1 MNKHKKS
8 YLLLLIDYCCAIVAW
23 IIFFYF
29 RKTHIEFSAFIRDQQ
44 FYLGIL
50 FIPLF
55 WILLYSLQG
64 TYLQVKRLYR
74 IRIIQLTIFGTT
86 IGALCLFFIL
96 LLDDVIPSHQ
106 SYYKS
111 LVALFSI
118 HFGVTLIP
126 RLLFVSIQVKK
137 IQNRRDGFKTLLIGG
152 NEKALQIYTELEQ
165 LEQSI
170 GSKFIGYIRIKDTD
184 TRLDSNLNCLG
195 NLDKLTKVL
204 QENAIED
211 VIIAIESN
219 EHDILSKLI
228 ASIQSKGIK
237 IKIIPDMYDFL
248 SGSLKL
254 NNLFGALLLEI
265 PSDEMPPWQNSIK
278 RLLDIS
284 ISLLS
289 IVLLI
294 PLYTL
299 VAILIKQ
306 NSKGPIFFLQE
317 RIGKNGTPFL
327 IIKFR
332 TMFVNAENNGPQLS
346 STNDS
351 RITPIGKF
359 LRKTRIDEFPQ
370 FVNVLKGD
378 MSLVGPRP
386 ERQYYID
393 QIIEKEPHYLQLTSV
408 RPGITSWG
416 QVKFGYAENVNEMIR
431 RMKYDLLYL
440 KNRSL
445 SLDFKIMFYTVIT
458 ILKAKGK

>member
-1 MNKHKKS
+1 MNYSKRT
-8 YLLLLIDYCCAIVAW
+8 YILVLIDYVSSLIAW
-23 IIFFYF
+23 LLFFYF
-29 RKTHIEFSAFIRDQQ
+29 RKTQIEFSTFIQDKQ

-50 FIPLF
+50 IIPFF
-55 WILLYSLQG
+55 WLLLYSLQG

-74 IRIIQLTIFGTT
+74 IRIIQLTL
-86 IGALCLFFIL
+86 IGSILGSLLLFFGL

-111 LVALFSI
+111 LIALFTI
-118 HFGVTLIP
+118 HFSITLIP
-126 RLLFVSIQVKK
+126 RYFIITYQVKK
-137 IQNRRDGFKTLLIGG
+137 IQTKKDGFNTLLIGG
-152 NEKALQIYTELEQ
+152 NEKALQIFSEIQQ
-165 LEQSI
+165 LPLGI
-170 GSKFIGYIRIKDTD
+170 GTNFIGYLRLKDTD
-184 TRLDSNLNCLG
+184 SALDIQLKCLG
-195 NLDKLTKVL
+195 NITNLTEIISSYPV
-204 QENAIED
+204 ED

-219 EHDILSKLI
+219 EHEILSKLI
-228 ASIQSKGIK
+228 AAIQGKGIK

-265 PSDEMPPWQNSIK
+265 PTDEMAPWQKSSK
-278 RLLDIS
+278 RLIDICISVCS
-284 ISLLS
+284 IILLM
-289 IVLLI
+289 
-294 PLYTL
+294 PLYCV
-299 VAILIKQ
+299 VAFLIKQ
-306 NSKGPIFFLQE
+306 NSKGSIFFLQE
-317 RIGKNGTPFL
+317 RIGKNGLPFK

-332 TMFVNAENNGPQLS
+332 TMYTNAENNGPQLS
-346 STNDS
+346 SSNDT
-351 RITPIGKF
+351 RITSIGKF

-370 FVNVLKGD
+370 FLNVLKGD

-386 ERQYYID
+386 ERQHYID
-393 QIIEKEPHYLQLTSV
+393 QIVQKEPHYLQLTSV

-445 SLDFKIMFYTVIT
+445 SLDFKIMFYTLIT

>member
-1 MNKHKKS
+1 MHIHKKS
-8 YLLLLIDYCCAIVAW
+8 YNLLVIDYITAVIAW
-23 IIFFYF
+23 VLFFYF
-29 RKTHIEFSAFIRDQQ
+29 RKTHIEFSSFIRDKQ
-44 FYLGIL
+44 FYLGIIC
-50 FIPLF
+50 IPFF

-64 TYLQVKRLYR
+64 TYSQVKRLYR
-74 IRIIQLTIFGTT
+74 IQIIQLTIFGTT
-86 IGALCLFFIL
+86 IGVLTLFFLL

-111 LVALFSI
+111 LLALFLI
-118 HFGVTLIP
+118 HFGITLIP
-126 RLLFVSIQVKK
+126 RFLFISRQVKK
-137 IQNRRDGFKTLLIGG
+137 IQERKDGFNTILIGG
-152 NEKALQIYTELEQ
+152 NEKALQIFNELEQ
-165 LEQSI
+165 LENSI
-170 GSKFIGYIRIKDTD
+170 GAKFIGYIRIKDTD
-184 TRLDSNLNCLG
+184 TRLDNKLHCLG
-195 NLDKLTKVL
+195 KLDDLPQILEK
-204 QENAIED
+204 NAIEE

-219 EHDILSKLI
+219 EHEILSKLI
-228 ASIQSKGIK
+228 ASIQGKGVR

-265 PSDEMPPWQNSIK
+265 PSDEMPPWQNSMK

-289 IVLLI
+289 ILLLI
-294 PLYTL
+294 PFYVLI
-299 VAILIKQ
+299 AILIKQ

-317 RIGKNGTPFL
+317 RIGKNGTPFK

-332 TMFVNAENNGPQLS
+332 TMFVNAESNGPQLS

-370 FVNVLKGD
+370 FMNVLKGD

-386 ERQYYID
+386 ERQFYIN
-393 QIIEKEPHYLQLTSV
+393 QIVEKEPHYLQLTSV

-445 SLDFKIMFYTVIT
+445 SLDFKIMFYTLIT

>member
-1 MNKHKKS
+1 MHIHKKS
-8 YLLLLIDYCCAIVAW
+8 YNLLVIDYITAVIAW
-23 IIFFYF
+23 VLFFYF
-29 RKTHIEFSAFIRDQQ
+29 RKTYIEFSSFIRDKQ
-44 FYLGIL
+44 FYLGIIC
-50 FIPLF
+50 IPFF

-64 TYLQVKRLYR
+64 TYSQVKRLYR
-74 IRIIQLTIFGTT
+74 IQIIQLTILGTT
-86 IGALCLFFIL
+86 IGVLTLFFLL

-111 LVALFSI
+111 LLALFLI
-118 HFGVTLIP
+118 HFGITLIP
-126 RLLFVSIQVKK
+126 RFLFVSRQVKK
-137 IQNRRDGFKTLLIGG
+137 IQERKDGFNTILIGG
-152 NEKALQIYTELEQ
+152 NEKACQIFNELEK
-165 LEQSI
+165 LENSI
-170 GSKFIGYIRIKDTD
+170 GAKFIGYIRIKDTD
-184 TRLDSNLNCLG
+184 TRLDNKLHCLG
-195 NLDKLTKVL
+195 KLDDLPQILKK
-204 QENAIED
+204 NAIED

-219 EHDILSKLI
+219 EHKILSKLI
-228 ASIQSKGIK
+228 ASIQGKGVR

-284 ISLLS
+284 ISLIS
-289 IVLLI
+289 ILVLI

-317 RIGKNGTPFL
+317 RVGKNGAPFK

-332 TMFVNAENNGPQLS
+332 TMFVNAESNGPQLS

-370 FVNVLKGD
+370 FMNVLKGD

-386 ERQYYID
+386 ERQFYIN
-393 QIIEKEPHYLQLTSV
+393 QIVEKEPHYLQLTSV

>member
-1 MNKHKKS
+1 MQINKKS
-8 YLLLLIDYCCAIVAW
+8 YSLLLTDYLSAVVAW
-23 IIFFYF
+23 ILFFYF
-29 RKTHIEFSAFIRDQQ
+29 RKTHIEFSSFICDQQ
-44 FYLGIL
+44 FYLGII

-74 IRIIQLTIFGTT
+74 IKIILLTVFGTT
-86 IGALCLFFIL
+86 IGALFLFFIL

-118 HFGVTLIP
+118 HIVVTLIP
-126 RLLFVSIQVKK
+126 RLLFVSNQVKK
-137 IQNRRDGFKTLLIGG
+137 IQNRKEVFNTLLIGG
-152 NEKALQIYTELEQ
+152 NEKGLQIYNELEQ

-184 TRLDSNLNCLG
+184 ILLDPHLNCLG
-195 NLDKLTKVL
+195 NLNKLSKVL
-204 QENAIED
+204 KENAIED

-219 EHDILSKLI
+219 EHEILSKLI
-228 ASIQSKGIK
+228 ASIHGKGIK

-248 SGSLKL
+248 SGSLKS

-294 PLYTL
+294 PFYVLI
-299 VAILIKQ
+299 AILIKQ

-317 RIGKNGTPFL
+317 RVGKNGNPFK

-332 TMFVNAENNGPQLS
+332 TMFVNAENNGPKLS

-351 RITPIGKF
+351 RITPIGKI

-445 SLDFKIMFYTVIT
+445 SLDFKIMLYTVIT

>member
-1 MNKHKKS
+1 MHIPKKS
-8 YLLLLIDYCCAIVAW
+8 YNLLVIDYITAVIAW
-23 IIFFYF
+23 VLFFYF
-29 RKTHIEFSAFIRDQQ
+29 RKTHIEFSSFIRDKQ
-44 FYLGIL
+44 FYLGIIC
-50 FIPLF
+50 IPFF

-64 TYLQVKRLYR
+64 TYSQVKRLYR
-74 IRIIQLTIFGTT
+74 IQIIQLTILGTT
-86 IGALCLFFIL
+86 IGVLTLFFLL

-111 LVALFSI
+111 LLALFLI
-118 HFGVTLIP
+118 HFGITLIP
-126 RLLFVSIQVKK
+126 RFLFVSRQVKK
-137 IQNRRDGFKTLLIGG
+137 IQERKDGFNTILIGG
-152 NEKALQIYTELEQ
+152 NEKARQIFNELEQ
-165 LEQSI
+165 LENSI
-170 GSKFIGYIRIKDTD
+170 GAKFIGYIRIKDTD
-184 TRLDSNLNCLG
+184 TRLDNKLHCLG
-195 NLDKLTKVL
+195 KLDDLPQILKK
-204 QENAIED
+204 NAIED

-219 EHDILSKLI
+219 EHKILSKLI
-228 ASIQSKGIK
+228 ASIQGKGVR

-284 ISLLS
+284 ISLIS
-289 IVLLI
+289 ILVLI

-317 RIGKNGTPFL
+317 RVGKNGTPFQ

-332 TMFVNAENNGPQLS
+332 TMLVNAEHNGPQLS

-386 ERQYYID
+386 ERQFYID

-445 SLDFKIMFYTVIT
+445 SLDFKIMFYTLIT

>member
-137 IQNRRDGFKTLLIGG
+137 IQNRKDGFNTLLIGG
-152 NEKALQIYTELEQ
+152 NEKALQIYNELEQ

-170 GSKFIGYIRIKDTD
+170 GSNFIGYIRIKDTD

-386 ERQYYID
+386 ERQHYID

>member
-1 MNKHKKS
+1 MHIHKKS
-8 YLLLLIDYCCAIVAW
+8 YNLLLIDYLTSVIAW
-23 IIFFYF
+23 ILFFYF
-29 RKTHIEFSAFIRDQQ
+29 RKTHIEFSTFIRDKQ

-50 FIPLF
+50 CIPFF
-55 WILLYSLQG
+55 WLLLYALQG
-64 TYLQVKRLYR
+64 TYSQVKRLYR
-74 IRIIQLTIFGTT
+74 IQIIQLTILGTT
-86 IGALCLFFIL
+86 IGVLSLFFLL
-96 LLDDVIPSHQ
+96 LLDDVLPSHQ

-111 LVALFSI
+111 LLALFLI
-118 HFGVTLIP
+118 HFGITLIP
-126 RLLFVSIQVKK
+126 RFLIVSRQVKK
-137 IQNRRDGFKTLLIGG
+137 IQERKDGFKTILIGG
-152 NEKALQIYTELEQ
+152 NEKALQIFNELEQ
-165 LEQSI
+165 LENSI
-170 GSKFIGYIRIKDTD
+170 GAKFIGYIRIKETD
-184 TRLDSNLNCLG
+184 TRLDNKLHCLG
-195 NLDKLTKVL
+195 KLDDLSQILDK
-204 QENAIED
+204 NAIEE

-219 EHDILSKLI
+219 EHEILSKLI
-228 ASIQSKGIK
+228 ASIQGKGIK

-265 PSDEMPPWQNSIK
+265 PSDEMPPWQKSIK

-284 ISLLS
+284 ISLIS
-289 IVLLI
+289 ILLLL
-294 PLYTL
+294 PLYAII
-299 VAILIKQ
+299 AILIKQ
-306 NSKGPIFFLQE
+306 NSKGPIFFLQK
-317 RIGKNGTPFL
+317 RVGKNGIPFQ

-332 TMFVNAENNGPQLS
+332 TMFVNAEQNGPQLS

-351 RITPIGKF
+351 RITPIGRF

-386 ERQYYID
+386 ERQHYID

>member
-1 MNKHKKS
+1 MHIHKKS
-8 YLLLLIDYCCAIVAW
+8 YNLLVIDYITAVIAW
-23 IIFFYF
+23 VLFFYF
-29 RKTHIEFSAFIRDQQ
+29 RKTHIEFSSFIRDKQ
-44 FYLGIL
+44 FYLGIIC
-50 FIPLF
+50 IPFF

-64 TYLQVKRLYR
+64 TYSQVKRLYR
-74 IRIIQLTIFGTT
+74 IQIIQLTIFGTT
-86 IGALCLFFIL
+86 IGVLTLFFLL

-111 LVALFSI
+111 LLALFLI
-118 HFGVTLIP
+118 HFGITLIP
-126 RLLFVSIQVKK
+126 RFLFISRQVKK
-137 IQNRRDGFKTLLIGG
+137 IQERKDGFNTILIGG
-152 NEKALQIYTELEQ
+152 NEKALQIFNELEQ
-165 LEQSI
+165 LENSI
-170 GSKFIGYIRIKDTD
+170 GAKFIGYIRIKDTD
-184 TRLDSNLNCLG
+184 TRLDNKLHCLG
-195 NLDKLTKVL
+195 KLDDLPQILEK
-204 QENAIED
+204 NAIEE

-219 EHDILSKLI
+219 EHEILSKLI
-228 ASIQSKGIK
+228 ASIQGKGVR

-265 PSDEMPPWQNSIK
+265 PSDEMPPWQNSMK

-289 IVLLI
+289 ILLLI
-294 PLYTL
+294 PFYVLI
-299 VAILIKQ
+299 AILIKQ

-317 RIGKNGTPFL
+317 RVGKNGTPFK

-332 TMFVNAENNGPQLS
+332 TMFVNAESNGPQLS

-370 FVNVLKGD
+370 FMNVLKGD

-386 ERQYYID
+386 ERQFYIN
-393 QIIEKEPHYLQLTSV
+393 QIVEKEPHYLQLTSV

-445 SLDFKIMFYTVIT
+445 FLDFKIMFYTIIT

>member
-1 MNKHKKS
+1 MHIPKKS
-8 YLLLLIDYCCAIVAW
+8 YNLLVIDYITAVIAW
-23 IIFFYF
+23 VLFFYF
-29 RKTHIEFSAFIRDQQ
+29 RKTHIEFSSFIRDKQ
-44 FYLGIL
+44 FYLGIIC
-50 FIPLF
+50 IPFF

-64 TYLQVKRLYR
+64 TYSQVKRLYR
-74 IRIIQLTIFGTT
+74 IQIIQLTILGTT
-86 IGALCLFFIL
+86 IGVLTLFFLL

-111 LVALFSI
+111 LLALFLI
-118 HFGVTLIP
+118 HFGITLIP
-126 RLLFVSIQVKK
+126 RFLFVSRQVEK
-137 IQNRRDGFKTLLIGG
+137 IQERKDGFNTILIGG
-152 NEKALQIYTELEQ
+152 NEKARQIFNELEQ
-165 LEQSI
+165 LENSI
-170 GSKFIGYIRIKDTD
+170 GAKFIGYIRIKDTD
-184 TRLDSNLNCLG
+184 TRLDNKLHCLG
-195 NLDKLTKVL
+195 KLDELPQILKK
-204 QENAIED
+204 NAIED

-219 EHDILSKLI
+219 EHKILSKLI
-228 ASIQSKGIK
+228 ASIQGKGVR

-284 ISLLS
+284 ISLIS
-289 IVLLI
+289 ILVLI

-317 RIGKNGTPFL
+317 RVGKNGTPFQ

-332 TMFVNAENNGPQLS
+332 TMLVNAEHNGPQLS

-386 ERQYYID
+386 ERQFYID

-445 SLDFKIMFYTVIT
+445 SLDFKIMFYTLIT

>member
-1 MNKHKKS
+1 MHIHKKS
-8 YLLLLIDYCCAIVAW
+8 YNLLVIDYITAIIAW
-23 IIFFYF
+23 VLFFYF
-29 RKTHIEFSAFIRDQQ
+29 RKTHIEFSSFIRDKQ
-44 FYLGIL
+44 FYLGIIC
-50 FIPLF
+50 IPFF

-64 TYLQVKRLYR
+64 TYSQVKRLYR
-74 IRIIQLTIFGTT
+74 IQIIQLTIFGTT
-86 IGALCLFFIL
+86 IGVLTLFFLL

-111 LVALFSI
+111 LLALFLI
-118 HFGVTLIP
+118 HFGITLIP
-126 RLLFVSIQVKK
+126 RFLFISRQVKK
-137 IQNRRDGFKTLLIGG
+137 IQERKDGFNTILIGG
-152 NEKALQIYTELEQ
+152 NEKALQIFNELEQ
-165 LEQSI
+165 LENSI
-170 GSKFIGYIRIKDTD
+170 GAKFIGYIRIKDTD
-184 TRLDSNLNCLG
+184 TRLDNKLHCLG
-195 NLDKLTKVL
+195 KLDDLPQILEK
-204 QENAIED
+204 NAIEE
-211 VIIAIESN
+211 VIIVIESN
-219 EHDILSKLI
+219 EHEILSKLI
-228 ASIQSKGIK
+228 ASIQGKGVR

-265 PSDEMPPWQNSIK
+265 PSDEMPPWQNSMK

-289 IVLLI
+289 ILLLI
-294 PLYTL
+294 PFYVLI
-299 VAILIKQ
+299 AILIKQ

-317 RIGKNGTPFL
+317 RVGKNGNPFK

-332 TMFVNAENNGPQLS
+332 TMFVNAESNGPQLS

-370 FVNVLKGD
+370 FMNVLKGD

-386 ERQYYID
+386 ERQFYIN
-393 QIIEKEPHYLQLTSV
+393 QIVEKEPHYLQLTSV

-445 SLDFKIMFYTVIT
+445 FLDFKIMFYTIIT

>member
-1 MNKHKKS
+1 MHIHKKS
-8 YLLLLIDYCCAIVAW
+8 YNLLVIDYITSVIAW
-23 IIFFYF
+23 VLFFYF
-29 RKTHIEFSAFIRDQQ
+29 RKTHIEFSSFIRDKQ
-44 FYLGIL
+44 FYLGIIC
-50 FIPLF
+50 IPFF

-64 TYLQVKRLYR
+64 TYSQVKRLYR
-74 IRIIQLTIFGTT
+74 IQIIQITIFGST
-86 IGALCLFFIL
+86 IGVLTLFFLL

-111 LVALFSI
+111 LLALFLI
-118 HFGVTLIP
+118 HFGITLIP
-126 RLLFVSIQVKK
+126 RFLFVSNQVKK
-137 IQNRRDGFKTLLIGG
+137 IQNRQDGFNTILIGG
-152 NEKALQIYTELEQ
+152 NEKALQIFNELEHLQ
-165 LEQSI
+165 QSI
-170 GSKFIGYIRIKDTD
+170 GTKFIGYIRIKETD
-184 TRLDSNLNCLG
+184 TILNSKLNCLG
-195 NLDKLTKVL
+195 NIEELTL
-204 QENAIED
+204 IIQENTIED

-219 EHDILSKLI
+219 EHEILSKLI
-228 ASIQSKGIK
+228 ASIQGKGVR

-265 PSDEMPPWQNSIK
+265 PSDEMPPWQNSMK

-284 ISLLS
+284 ISLIS
-289 IVLLI
+289 ILLLI
-294 PLYTL
+294 PFYVLI
-299 VAILIKQ
+299 AILIKQ

-317 RIGKNGTPFL
+317 RIGKNGTPFK

-332 TMFVNAENNGPQLS
+332 TMFVNAESNGPQLS

-386 ERQYYID
+386 ERQFFIN
-393 QIIEKEPHYLQLTSV
+393 QIVEKEPHYLQLTSV

-445 SLDFKIMFYTVIT
+445 SLDFKIMFYTLIT

>member
-1 MNKHKKS
+1 MHIHKKS
-8 YLLLLIDYCCAIVAW
+8 YNLLVIDYITAVIAW
-23 IIFFYF
+23 VLFFYF
-29 RKTHIEFSAFIRDQQ
+29 RKTHIEFSSFIRDKQ
-44 FYLGIL
+44 FYLGIIC
-50 FIPLF
+50 IPFF

-64 TYLQVKRLYR
+64 TYSQVKRLYR
-74 IRIIQLTIFGTT
+74 IQIIQLTIFGTT
-86 IGALCLFFIL
+86 IGVLTLFFLL

-111 LVALFSI
+111 LLALFLI
-118 HFGVTLIP
+118 HFGITLIP
-126 RLLFVSIQVKK
+126 RFLFISRQVKK
-137 IQNRRDGFKTLLIGG
+137 IQERKDGFNTILIGG
-152 NEKALQIYTELEQ
+152 NEKALQIFNELEQ
-165 LEQSI
+165 LENSI
-170 GSKFIGYIRIKDTD
+170 GAKFIGYIRIKDTD
-184 TRLDSNLNCLG
+184 TRLDNKLHCLG
-195 NLDKLTKVL
+195 KLDDLPQILEK
-204 QENAIED
+204 NAIEE

-219 EHDILSKLI
+219 EHEILSKLI
-228 ASIQSKGIK
+228 ASIQGKGVR

-265 PSDEMPPWQNSIK
+265 PSDEMPPWQNSMK

-289 IVLLI
+289 ILLLI
-294 PLYTL
+294 PFYVLI
-299 VAILIKQ
+299 AILIKQ

-317 RIGKNGTPFL
+317 RVGKNGTPFK

-332 TMFVNAENNGPQLS
+332 TMFVNAESNGPQLS

-370 FVNVLKGD
+370 FMNVLKGD

-386 ERQYYID
+386 ERQFYIN
-393 QIIEKEPHYLQLTSV
+393 QIVEKEPHYLQLTSV

-445 SLDFKIMFYTVIT
+445 SLDFKIMFYTLIT

>member
-1 MNKHKKS
+1 MHIHKKS
-8 YLLLLIDYCCAIVAW
+8 YNLLVIDYITAVIAW
-23 IIFFYF
+23 VLFFYF
-29 RKTHIEFSAFIRDQQ
+29 RKTHIEFSSFIRDKQ
-44 FYLGIL
+44 FYLGIIC
-50 FIPLF
+50 IPFF

-64 TYLQVKRLYR
+64 TYSQVKRLYR
-74 IRIIQLTIFGTT
+74 IQIIQLTIFGTT
-86 IGALCLFFIL
+86 IGVLTLFFLL

-111 LVALFSI
+111 LLALFLI
-118 HFGVTLIP
+118 HFGITLIP
-126 RLLFVSIQVKK
+126 RFLFISRQVKK
-137 IQNRRDGFKTLLIGG
+137 IQERKDGFNTILIGG
-152 NEKALQIYTELEQ
+152 NEKALQIFNELEQ
-165 LEQSI
+165 LENSI
-170 GSKFIGYIRIKDTD
+170 GAKFIGYIRIKDTD
-184 TRLDSNLNCLG
+184 TRLDNKLHCLG
-195 NLDKLTKVL
+195 KLDDLPRILEK
-204 QENAIED
+204 NAIEE

-219 EHDILSKLI
+219 EHEILSKLI
-228 ASIQSKGIK
+228 ASIQGKGVR

-265 PSDEMPPWQNSIK
+265 PSDEMPPWQNSMK

-284 ISLLS
+284 ISFLS
-289 IVLLI
+289 ILLLI
-294 PLYTL
+294 PFYVLI
-299 VAILIKQ
+299 AILIKQ

-317 RIGKNGTPFL
+317 RIGKNGTPFK

-332 TMFVNAENNGPQLS
+332 TMFVNAESNGPQLS

-370 FVNVLKGD
+370 FMNVLKGD

-386 ERQYYID
+386 ERQFYIN
-393 QIIEKEPHYLQLTSV
+393 QIVEKEPHYLQLTSV

-445 SLDFKIMFYTVIT
+445 SLDFKIMFYTLIT

>member
-1 MNKHKKS
+1 MHIPKKS
-8 YLLLLIDYCCAIVAW
+8 YNLLVIDYITAVIAW
-23 IIFFYF
+23 VLFFYF
-29 RKTHIEFSAFIRDQQ
+29 RKTHIEFSYFIRDKQ
-44 FYLGIL
+44 FYLGIIC
-50 FIPLF
+50 IPFF

-64 TYLQVKRLYR
+64 TYSQVKRLYR
-74 IRIIQLTIFGTT
+74 IQIIQLTILGTT
-86 IGALCLFFIL
+86 IGVLTLFFLL

-111 LVALFSI
+111 LLALFLI
-118 HFGVTLIP
+118 HFSITLIP
-126 RLLFVSIQVKK
+126 RFLFVSRQVKK
-137 IQNRRDGFKTLLIGG
+137 IQERKDGFNTILIGG
-152 NEKALQIYTELEQ
+152 NEKARQIFNELEK
-165 LEQSI
+165 LENSI
-170 GSKFIGYIRIKDTD
+170 GAKFIGYIRIKDTD
-184 TRLDSNLNCLG
+184 TRLDNKLYCLG
-195 NLDKLTKVL
+195 KLDDLPQILKK
-204 QENAIED
+204 NAIED

-219 EHDILSKLI
+219 EHKILSKLI
-228 ASIQSKGIK
+228 ASIQGKGVR

-284 ISLLS
+284 ISLIS
-289 IVLLI
+289 ILVLI

-317 RIGKNGTPFL
+317 RVGKNGTPFQ

-332 TMFVNAENNGPQLS
+332 TMLVNAENNGPQLS

-351 RITPIGKF
+351 RITRVGKF

-386 ERQYYID
+386 ERQFYID

-445 SLDFKIMFYTVIT
+445 SLDFKIMFYTLIT

>member
-1 MNKHKKS
+1 
-8 YLLLLIDYCCAIVAW
+8 
-23 IIFFYF
+23 
-29 RKTHIEFSAFIRDQQ
+29 
-44 FYLGIL
+44 
-50 FIPLF
+50 
-55 WILLYSLQG
+55 
-64 TYLQVKRLYR
+64 
-74 IRIIQLTIFGTT
+74 
-86 IGALCLFFIL
+86 
-96 LLDDVIPSHQ
+96 
-106 SYYKS
+106 
-111 LVALFSI
+111 
-118 HFGVTLIP
+118 
-126 RLLFVSIQVKK
+126 
-137 IQNRRDGFKTLLIGG
+137 
-152 NEKALQIYTELEQ
+152 
-165 LEQSI
+165 
-170 GSKFIGYIRIKDTD
+170 
-184 TRLDSNLNCLG
+184 
-195 NLDKLTKVL
+195 
-204 QENAIED
+204 
-211 VIIAIESN
+211 
-219 EHDILSKLI
+219 LSKLI
-228 ASIQSKGIK
+228 ASIQGKGVR

-265 PSDEMPPWQNSIK
+265 PSDEMPPWQNSMK

-289 IVLLI
+289 ILLLI
-294 PLYTL
+294 PFYVLI
-299 VAILIKQ
+299 AILIKQ

-317 RIGKNGTPFL
+317 RVGKNGTPFK

-332 TMFVNAENNGPQLS
+332 TMFVNAESNGPQLS

-370 FVNVLKGD
+370 FMNVLKGD

-386 ERQYYID
+386 ERQFYIN
-393 QIIEKEPHYLQLTSV
+393 QIVEKEPHYLQLTSV

-445 SLDFKIMFYTVIT
+445 SLDFKIMFYTLIT

>member
-1 MNKHKKS
+1 MHIHKKS
-8 YLLLLIDYCCAIVAW
+8 YNLLVIDYITAVIAW
-23 IIFFYF
+23 VLFFYF
-29 RKTHIEFSAFIRDQQ
+29 RKTHIEFSSFIRDKQ
-44 FYLGIL
+44 FYLGIIC
-50 FIPLF
+50 IPFF

-64 TYLQVKRLYR
+64 TYSQVKRLYR
-74 IRIIQLTIFGTT
+74 IQIIQLTIFGTT
-86 IGALCLFFIL
+86 IGVLTLFFLL

-111 LVALFSI
+111 LLALFLI
-118 HFGVTLIP
+118 HFGITLIP
-126 RLLFVSIQVKK
+126 RFLFILHQVKK
-137 IQNRRDGFKTLLIGG
+137 IQERKDGFNTILIGG
-152 NEKALQIYTELEQ
+152 NEKALQIFNELEQ
-165 LEQSI
+165 LENSI
-170 GSKFIGYIRIKDTD
+170 GAKFIGYIRIKDTD
-184 TRLDSNLNCLG
+184 TRLDNKLHCLG
-195 NLDKLTKVL
+195 KLDDLPQILEK
-204 QENAIED
+204 NAIEE

-219 EHDILSKLI
+219 EHEILSKLI
-228 ASIQSKGIK
+228 ASIQGKGVR

-265 PSDEMPPWQNSIK
+265 PSDEMPPWQNSMK

-289 IVLLI
+289 ILLLI
-294 PLYTL
+294 PFYVLI
-299 VAILIKQ
+299 AILIKQ

-317 RIGKNGTPFL
+317 RVGKNGTPFK

-332 TMFVNAENNGPQLS
+332 TMFVNAESNGPQLS

-370 FVNVLKGD
+370 FMNVLKGD

-386 ERQYYID
+386 ERQFYIN
-393 QIIEKEPHYLQLTSV
+393 QIVEKEPHYLQLTSV

-445 SLDFKIMFYTVIT
+445 SLDFKIMFYTLIT

>member
-1 MNKHKKS
+1 MNYSKRT
-8 YLLLLIDYCCAIVAW
+8 YILVLIDYVSSLIAW
-23 IIFFYF
+23 LLFFYF
-29 RKTHIEFSAFIRDQQ
+29 RKTQIEFSTFIQDKQ

-50 FIPLF
+50 IIPFF
-55 WILLYSLQG
+55 WLLLYSLQG

-74 IRIIQLTIFGTT
+74 IRIIQLTL
-86 IGALCLFFIL
+86 IGSILGSLLLFFGL

-111 LVALFSI
+111 LIALFTI
-118 HFGVTLIP
+118 HFSITLIP
-126 RLLFVSIQVKK
+126 RYFIITYQVKK
-137 IQNRRDGFKTLLIGG
+137 IQTKKDGFNTLLIGG
-152 NEKALQIYTELEQ
+152 NEKALQIFSEIQQ
-165 LEQSI
+165 LPLGI
-170 GSKFIGYIRIKDTD
+170 GTNFIGYLRLKDTD
-184 TRLDSNLNCLG
+184 SALDIQLKCLG
-195 NLDKLTKVL
+195 NITNLTEIISSYPV
-204 QENAIED
+204 ED

-219 EHDILSKLI
+219 EHEILSKLI
-228 ASIQSKGIK
+228 AAIQGKGIK

-265 PSDEMPPWQNSIK
+265 PTDEMAPWQKSSK
-278 RLLDIS
+278 RLIDICISVCS
-284 ISLLS
+284 IILLM
-289 IVLLI
+289 
-294 PLYTL
+294 PLYCV
-299 VAILIKQ
+299 VAFLIKQ
-306 NSKGPIFFLQE
+306 NSKGSIFFLQE
-317 RIGKNGTPFL
+317 RIGKNGVPFK

-332 TMFVNAENNGPQLS
+332 TMYTNAENNGPQLS
-346 STNDS
+346 SSNDT
-351 RITPIGKF
+351 RITSIGKF

-370 FVNVLKGD
+370 FLNVLKGD

-386 ERQYYID
+386 ERQHYID
-393 QIIEKEPHYLQLTSV
+393 QIVQKEPHYLQLTSV

-445 SLDFKIMFYTVIT
+445 SLDFKIMFYTLIT

>member
-1 MNKHKKS
+1 MQNNKKS
-8 YLLLLIDYCCAIVAW
+8 YSLLLTDYLSAVVAW
-23 IIFFYF
+23 ILFFYF
-29 RKTHIEFSAFIRDQQ
+29 RKTHIEFSSFICDQQ
-44 FYLGIL
+44 FYLGII

-74 IRIIQLTIFGTT
+74 FRIILLTVFGTT
-86 IGALCLFFIL
+86 IGALFLFFIL

-118 HFGVTLIP
+118 HIVVTLIP
-126 RLLFVSIQVKK
+126 RLLFVSNQVKK
-137 IQNRRDGFKTLLIGG
+137 IQNRKEVFNTLLIGG
-152 NEKALQIYTELEQ
+152 NEKGLQIYNELEQ

-184 TRLDSNLNCLG
+184 ILLDPYLNCLG
-195 NLDKLTKVL
+195 NLNKLSKVL
-204 QENAIED
+204 KENAIED

-219 EHDILSKLI
+219 EHEILSKLI
-228 ASIQSKGIK
+228 ASIHGKGIK

-248 SGSLKL
+248 SGSLKS

-294 PLYTL
+294 PFYVLI
-299 VAILIKQ
+299 AILIKQ

-317 RIGKNGTPFL
+317 RVGKNGNPFK

-332 TMFVNAENNGPQLS
+332 TMFVNAENNGPKLS

-351 RITPIGKF
+351 RITPIGKI

-393 QIIEKEPHYLQLTSV
+393 QIIKKEPHYLQLTSV

>member
-1 MNKHKKS
+1 MHIHKKS
-8 YLLLLIDYCCAIVAW
+8 YNLLVIDYITAVIAW
-23 IIFFYF
+23 VLFFYF
-29 RKTHIEFSAFIRDQQ
+29 RKTHIEFSSFIRDKQ
-44 FYLGIL
+44 FYLGIIC
-50 FIPLF
+50 IPFF

-64 TYLQVKRLYR
+64 TYSQVKRLYR
-74 IRIIQLTIFGTT
+74 IQIIQLTIFGTT
-86 IGALCLFFIL
+86 IGVLTLFFLL

-111 LVALFSI
+111 LLALFLI
-118 HFGVTLIP
+118 HFGITLIP
-126 RLLFVSIQVKK
+126 RFLFISRQVKK
-137 IQNRRDGFKTLLIGG
+137 IQERRDGFNTILIGG
-152 NEKALQIYTELEQ
+152 NEKALQIFNELEQ
-165 LEQSI
+165 LENSI
-170 GSKFIGYIRIKDTD
+170 GAKFIGYIRIKDTD
-184 TRLDSNLNCLG
+184 TRLDNKLHCLG
-195 NLDKLTKVL
+195 KLDDLPQILEK
-204 QENAIED
+204 NAIEE

-219 EHDILSKLI
+219 EHEILSKLI
-228 ASIQSKGIK
+228 ASIQGKGVR

-265 PSDEMPPWQNSIK
+265 PSDEMPPWQNSMK

-289 IVLLI
+289 ILLLI
-294 PLYTL
+294 PFYVLI
-299 VAILIKQ
+299 AILIKQ

-317 RIGKNGTPFL
+317 RVGKNGTPFK

-332 TMFVNAENNGPQLS
+332 TMFVNAESNGPQLS

-370 FVNVLKGD
+370 FMNVLKGD

-386 ERQYYID
+386 ERQFYIN
-393 QIIEKEPHYLQLTSV
+393 QIVEKEPHYLQLTSV

-445 SLDFKIMFYTVIT
+445 SLDFKIMFYTLIT

>member
-1 MNKHKKS
+1 MHIHRKS
-8 YLLLLIDYCCAIVAW
+8 YNLLVIDYITAVIAW
-23 IIFFYF
+23 VLFFYF
-29 RKTHIEFSAFIRDQQ
+29 RKTHIEFSSFIRDKQ
-44 FYLGIL
+44 FYLGIIC
-50 FIPLF
+50 IPFF

-64 TYLQVKRLYR
+64 TYSQVKRLYR
-74 IRIIQLTIFGTT
+74 IQIIQLTIFGTT
-86 IGALCLFFIL
+86 IGVLTLFFLL

-111 LVALFSI
+111 LLALFLI
-118 HFGVTLIP
+118 HFGITLIP
-126 RLLFVSIQVKK
+126 RFLFISRQVKK
-137 IQNRRDGFKTLLIGG
+137 IQERRDGFNTILIGG
-152 NEKALQIYTELEQ
+152 NEKALQIFNELEQ
-165 LEQSI
+165 LENSI
-170 GSKFIGYIRIKDTD
+170 GAKFIGYIRIKDTD
-184 TRLDSNLNCLG
+184 TRLDNKLHCLG
-195 NLDKLTKVL
+195 KLDDLPQILEK
-204 QENAIED
+204 NAIEE

-219 EHDILSKLI
+219 EHEILSKLI
-228 ASIQSKGIK
+228 ASIQGKGVR

-265 PSDEMPPWQNSIK
+265 PSDEMPPWQNSMK

-289 IVLLI
+289 ILLLI
-294 PLYTL
+294 PFYVLI
-299 VAILIKQ
+299 AILIKQ

-317 RIGKNGTPFL
+317 RVGKNGTPFK

-332 TMFVNAENNGPQLS
+332 TMFVNAESNGPQLS

-370 FVNVLKGD
+370 FMNVLKGD

-386 ERQYYID
+386 ERQFYIN
-393 QIIEKEPHYLQLTSV
+393 QIVEKEPHYLQLTSV

-445 SLDFKIMFYTVIT
+445 SLDFKIMFYTLIT